1 MTTVPVSLHA
11 LLTTPF
17 TPAPPVRWRRAHWQ
31 QWADRMG
38 PDFRLPDVDHEVDRQ
53 DAAALVHDE
62 LERGRTVPAFVAAMV
77 WAYGPANDGP
87 YRTATVLGGRR
98 RPTAVQPEVVAA
110 LEDAVGTARDVTA
123 PTASVQAATARTAGA
138 ASAATGSAVRSTP
151 AGHGGVAG
159 DAARSAHRRIVEHRL
174 HGLAPAGLTAW
185 LHFASARRDPYAP
198 HAVPVLDDDV
208 RGWLARDADLP
219 LRDGHPDDYGRYVD
233 RLVTWG
239 RPFGRTPVQVESSV
253 RTLVASAG
261 TGSDS

>member
-1 MTTVPVSLHA
+1 MTTVPVALHA
-11 LLTTPF
+11 LLTTTF
-17 TPAPPVRWRRAHWQ
+17 EPAPPVRWHRAHWR

-38 PDFRLPDVDHEVDRQ
+38 PEFRLPDVDDAVDRE
-53 DAAALVHDE
+53 DAAALVHEE

-77 WAYGPANDGP
+77 WAYGTAHDGP

-98 RPTAVQPEVVAA
+98 RPTEVRPEVVAA
-110 LEDAVGTARDVTA
+110 LDDAVGTARDATSPAGTGPDA
-123 PTASVQAATARTAGA
+123 PTAPA
-138 ASAATGSAVRSTP
+138 P
-151 AGHGGVAG
+151 AGSVAG

-208 RGWLARDADLP
+208 RAWLATDADLP

-253 RTLVASAG
+253 RTLVVAG
-261 TGSDS
+261 RAGSGS

>member
-11 LLTTPF
+11 LLTTTF
-17 TPAPPVRWRRAHWQ
+17 APAPPVRWHRAHWQ

-38 PDFRLPDVDHEVDRQ
+38 PDFRLPDVDEAVDRE
-53 DAAALVHDE
+53 DAAVLVHDE
-62 LERGRTVPAFVAAMV
+62 LEQGRTTAAFVAAMV
-77 WAYGPANDGP
+77 WAYGPAHDGP

-98 RPTAVQPEVVAA
+98 RPTGVQPEAVAA
-110 LEDAVGTARDVTA
+110 LDDAVGTVRSVTERDA
-123 PTASVQAATARTAGA
+123 PAAGA
-138 ASAATGSAVRSTP
+138 SRT
-151 AGHGGVAG
+151 VAG
-159 DAARSAHRRIVEHRL
+159 DAARSAHRRIIEHRL

-198 HAVPVLDDDV
+198 HAAPVLDDAV
-208 RGWLARDADLP
+208 RGWLATEAELP

-253 RTLVASAG
+253 RSLVAASAAAG
-261 TGSDS
+261 TDAGAVAAG

>member
-17 TPAPPVRWRRAHWQ
+17 APAPPVRWHRAHWQ

-38 PDFRLPDVDHEVDRQ
+38 PDFRLPDVDGTLDRA
-53 DAAALVHDE
+53 DVAALVDE
-62 LERGRTVPAFVAAMV
+62 QLERGRTAPAFVAAMV
-77 WAYGPANDGP
+77 WAYGPAHDGP

-110 LEDAVGTARDVTA
+110 LEDAVGSARDVTA
-123 PTASVQAATARTAGA
+123 TAETGPDLPTAPAPSV
-138 ASAATGSAVRSTP
+138 V
-151 AGHGGVAG
+151 G
-159 DAARSAHRRIVEHRL
+159 DAVRSAHRRVVEHRL

-185 LHFASARRDPYAP
+185 LHFASARRDPYGP
-198 HAVPVLDDDV
+198 HAVPALDDDV
-208 RGWLARDADLP
+208 RGWLATEADLP

-239 RPFGRTPVQVESSV
+239 RPFGRTPVQVESSM
-253 RTLVASAG
+253 RTLVAEGRAA
-261 TGSDS
+261 SDS

>member
-17 TPAPPVRWRRAHWQ
+17 RPAPPVRWHRAHWQ
-31 QWADRMG
+31 LWADRMG
-38 PDFRLPDVDHEVDRQ
+38 QDFRLPDVDDTVDRA
-53 DAAALVHDE
+53 DAAALVHEE
-62 LERGRTVPAFVAAMV
+62 LERGRTTPAFVAAMV
-77 WAYGPANDGP
+77 WAYGTANDGP

-110 LEDAVGTARDVTA
+110 LDDAVGTARDATA
-123 PTASVQAATARTAGA
+123 PAGTAGA
-138 ASAATGSAVRSTP
+138 EAP
-151 AGHGGVAG
+151 AGPGPEVSTGRALPRSVAA
-159 DAARSAHRRIVEHRL
+159 DAARSAHRRIVQHRL

-208 RGWLARDADLP
+208 RGWLATDADLP
-219 LRDGHPDDYGRYVD
+219 LRDGHPDDYGRYVE

-253 RTLVASAG
+253 RTLVASGRA
-261 TGSDS
+261 GSDS